1 MKNKKTILGIAAITT
16 GLSAGLFYGFSV
28 GVNPGLKRLSD
39 RNYVKGMQAINE
51 DIQKNPFFLAGFL
64 GAAIFLPFAAY
75 AYRHSADGR
84 RLYLLIIASALYMI
98 GPIGITGA
106 KNVPLNDSLA
116 AVPVDRTSDEKLAA
130 IRSGY
135 AEPWNKWHTART
147 VIGTL
152 ALVAVVAA
160 SVPSKNDEQTNK

>member
-1 MKNKKTILGIAAITT
+1 MGIATIAT

-51 DIQKNPFFLAGFL
+51 DIQKNPIFLAGFL
-64 GAAIFLPFAAY
+64 GAAIFLPLAAY
-75 AYRHSADGR
+75 AYRHSANGR
-84 RLYLLIIASALYMI
+84 KMYLLIIASALYMI
-98 GPIGITGA
+98 GPVGITAA

-116 AVPVDRTSDEKLAA
+116 GVDIDRTSNEKLAT
-130 IRSGY
+130 IRKNY
-135 AEPWNKWHTART
+135 AEPWNKWHGIRT
-147 VIGTL
+147 LIGAL

-160 SVPSKNDEQTNK
+160 SVSSQDNEQSKK